1 LWRAKSDGPFRR
13 ELGSTSLGRHLR
25 IRDRRWKGECRV
37 KAYILIQAEP
47 GTDGKLAREVAE
59 VDGVGRVERVTGPY
73 DLIAEA
79 EWSQGRMHAVLARI
93 QGLEG
98 VLRVL
103 TSLVLDGSRATAPMI
118 GMAREAARG
127 A

>member
-1 LWRAKSDGPFRR
+1 
-13 ELGSTSLGRHLR
+13 
-25 IRDRRWKGECRV
+25 V

-79 EWSQGRMHAVLARI
+79 EWSEGSMRVVVPRI
-93 QGLEG
+93 QGLDG

-103 TSLVLDGSRATAPMI
+103 TSLVLGESRLTAPVT
-118 GMAREAARG
+118 GAARETAARG

>member
-1 LWRAKSDGPFRR
+1 
-13 ELGSTSLGRHLR
+13 
-25 IRDRRWKGECRV
+25 V

-79 EWSQGRMHAVLARI
+79 EWSEGGMRAVLPRLR
-93 QGLEG
+93 GFEG

-103 TSLVLDGSRATAPMI
+103 TSLVLDGSRHTAPVI
-118 GMAREAARG
+118 GAAHEAAARG
-127 A
+127 V

>member
-1 LWRAKSDGPFRR
+1 M
-13 ELGSTSLGRHLR
+13 
-25 IRDRRWKGECRV
+25 
-37 KAYILIQAEP
+37 KAFILIQAEP

-79 EWSQGRMHAVLARI
+79 EWSQGGMQALLPRI
-93 QGLEG
+93 QGLQG

-103 TSLVLDGSRATAPMI
+103 TSLVLDGSPATSPVT
-118 GMAREAARG
+118 GVAREAAARG

>member
-1 LWRAKSDGPFRR
+1 
-13 ELGSTSLGRHLR
+13 
-25 IRDRRWKGECRV
+25 V
-37 KAYILIQAEP
+37 KAYILIQTDP

-79 EWSQGRMHAVLARI
+79 ELSQGGMHAVLPRI

-103 TSLVLDGSRATAPMI
+103 TSLVLDGSRATAPMT
-118 GMAREAARG
+118 GMAREAAARG

>member
-1 LWRAKSDGPFRR
+1 
-13 ELGSTSLGRHLR
+13 
-25 IRDRRWKGECRV
+25 V
-37 KAYILIQAEP
+37 KAFILIQAEP
-47 GTDGKLAREVAE
+47 GTDGNLGREVAE

-79 EWSQGRMHAVLARI
+79 EWSQGGMQAILPTI
-93 QGLEG
+93 QRLQG

-103 TSLVLDGSRATAPMI
+103 TSLVLDGSSAPAPVT
-118 GMAREAARG
+118 GVAREAAGRG

>member
-1 LWRAKSDGPFRR
+1 M
-13 ELGSTSLGRHLR
+13 
-25 IRDRRWKGECRV
+25 
-37 KAYILIQAEP
+37 KAYILIQTEP
-47 GTDGKLAREVAE
+47 GTDGRLAGEVGE

-79 EWSQGRMHAVLARI
+79 EWSEAGMRTVLPRI

-103 TSLVLDGSRATAPMI
+103 TSLGLDGSGPTAPVTR
-118 GMAREAARG
+118 APREPAARG

>member
-1 LWRAKSDGPFRR
+1 
-13 ELGSTSLGRHLR
+13 
-25 IRDRRWKGECRV
+25 V

-47 GTDGKLAREVAE
+47 GADGKLAREVAE

-79 EWSQGRMHAVLARI
+79 EWSQAGMRAVLPRI
-93 QGLEG
+93 QGLQG

-103 TSLVLDGSRATAPMI
+103 TSLVLDGSPAPPPVT
-118 GMAREAARG
+118 GVARQAAARG

>member
-1 LWRAKSDGPFRR
+1 M
-13 ELGSTSLGRHLR
+13 
-25 IRDRRWKGECRV
+25 

-47 GTDGKLAREVAE
+47 ETDGRLAGEVAE
-59 VDGVGRVERVTGPY
+59 VEGVGRVERVTGPY

-79 EWSQGRMHAVLARI
+79 EWSEAGMRTLLPRI
-93 QGLEG
+93 RGVQG

-103 TSLVLDGSRATAPMI
+103 TSLVLDGSGPAAPVS
-118 GMAREAARG
+118 GKAPEVASRG